1 MRFIDPHLHTDMIDD
16 VILEN
21 LAMAGMEAAVIPSP
35 HMFKGMFTAE
45 ALFRLWRR
53 FLDFE
58 VNSARSMGFEA
69 FVTLSIPFYGL
80 PLEDVEEC
88 LQRLPEFLKHE
99 RVVGM
104 GEIGLDCGIE
114 DEAKLFRAQLQIAK
128 EHDLPII
135 VHTPIRLAPQAP
147 KVIRQIVEVIQ
158 EENFDMSRVVLDHT
172 GENTLDYRLG
182 TGAMV
187 GLSVCHD
194 KMPPEVAA
202 EAVLNN
208 PGKRDKLL
216 INSELAGGD
225 GYFTVSRVILAMR
238 MKGMKRDEIEKV
250 TYENPKQFFNLP
262 LD

>member
-1 MRFIDPHLHTDMIDD
+1 
-16 VILEN
+16 
-21 LAMAGMEAAVIPSP
+21 
-35 HMFKGMFTAE
+35 
-45 ALFRLWRR
+45 
-53 FLDFE
+53 
-58 VNSARSMGFEA
+58 
-69 FVTLSIPFYGL
+69 
-80 PLEDVEEC
+80 
-88 LQRLPEFLKHE
+88 
-99 RVVGM
+99 
-104 GEIGLDCGIE
+104 
-114 DEAKLFRAQLQIAK
+114 
-128 EHDLPII
+128 
-135 VHTPIRLAPQAP
+135 
-147 KVIRQIVEVIQ
+147 
-158 EENFDMSRVVLDHT
+158 MSRVVLDHT

-262 LD
+262 LN